1 MGVLFG
7 EKIFNVFFLQHQLR
21 SIQQFAHLHHFVPR
35 GCLLQW
41 ELHLLMY
48 SEYPSL
54 ASKLREG
61 LRWLCL

>member
-35 GCLLQW
+35 GC
-41 ELHLLMY
+41 
-48 SEYPSL
+48 
-54 ASKLREG
+54 
-61 LRWLCL
+61 